1 MQSSVYWIH
10 HPEHTD
16 MFTQGY
22 IGVSKDLKRRLSSHR
37 ARPSNLHMKNAIT
50 KYGWDTLI
58 KEVMVIASKE
68 YCLDVEIKL
77 RPADKIGWNVVLGG
91 GNPPSTLGK
100 KFKHTD
106 EAKEK
111 NRQAHLGKKTSEETK
126 RKLSASHKKIAS
138 ATRFVKG
145 QSPYNKGVP
154 CTPEKVALLRGYR
167 LGKPSPRKG
176 VILSQD
182 IRDKISASKMGT
194 KLTQEHKNKVSKANL
209 GRKHSVVVCPH
220 CQKSGG
226 VTSMPRW
233 HFDNCKYKEN
243 I

>member
-1 MQSSVYWIH
+1 MRSSVYWIH
-10 HPEHTD
+10 HPEHTN

-22 IGVSKDLKRRLSSHR
+22 IGVSKELKRRFSSHR
-37 ARPSNLHMKNAIT
+37 AKPSNLHMKHAIT

-91 GNPPSTLGK
+91 GNPPISRRSG
-100 KFKHTD
+100 FKHTD

-111 NRQAHLGKKTSEETK
+111 NRQAHLGKKASEETK
-126 RKLSASHKKIAS
+126 RKLSAIRKKIVC

-194 KLTQEHKNKVSKANL
+194 KLTQEHKDKVRKANL
-209 GRKHSVVVCPH
+209 GRKHRVVVCQH

-226 VTSMPRW
+226 IPAMKRW
-233 HFDNCKYKEN
+233 HFDNCRQRES

>member
-1 MQSSVYWIH
+1 
-10 HPEHTD
+10 

-22 IGVSKDLKRRLSSHR
+22 IGVSKDLQRRFSSHR
-37 ARPSNLHMKNAIT
+37 AKPSNLHMKHAIT
-50 KYGWDTLI
+50 KYGWDSLI

-68 YCLDVEIKL
+68 YCLEVEIKL
-77 RPADKIGWNVVLGG
+77 RPTDKIGWNIVAGG
-91 GNPPSTLGK
+91 GMPP
-100 KFKHTD
+100 HI
-106 EAKEK
+106 
-111 NRQAHLGKKTSEETK
+111 N
-126 RKLSASHKKIAS
+126 
-138 ATRFVKG
+138 VW
-145 QSPYNKGVP
+145 NKGVP
-154 CTPEKVALLRGYR
+154 CTPEQVALLRGYR
-167 LGKPSPRKG
+167 LGKPSARKG

-194 KLTQEHKNKVSKANL
+194 QLTQEHKDKVSKANL

-233 HFDNCKYKEN
+233 HFDNCKYKES